1 MNVSK
6 KFHLIEI
13 DWKVIV
19 TLSSLLVSSSRSPFS
34 ISLSLFFALALACAY
49 SLSLSHSHSLSFS
62 FFLRACTCLRILSF
76 SLSLSLSLSFSF
88 FLSLSLSLSLSVSLV
103 RPMSHGGMEDWRQ
116 CVTARINIISRTILV
131 NFVTIEIQ
139 YKLMD
144 SVTSIS
150 VFRVR
155 AAGICFVPFNTP
167 FRSVRPLSSQLFTCS
182 SPNSRSFEIENSL
195 A

>member
-1 MNVSK
+1 MNASK
-6 KFHLIEI
+6 KFRLIEI

-49 SLSLSHSHSLSFS
+49 SLSLS
-62 FFLRACTCLRILSF
+62 
-76 SLSLSLSLSFSF
+76 LSLSFSF
-88 FLSLSLSLSLSVSLV
+88 FLSLSLALSVSLV

-131 NFVTIEIQ
+131 NFVTIEIR

-155 AAGICFVPFNTP
+155 AAGICFVPFLIRHFVP
-167 FRSVRPLSSQLFTCS
+167 FDPYPLSVIYLLLS
-182 SPNSRSFEIENSL
+182 
-195 A
+195 